1 MDVNEIHVPNYRELA
16 VKHAYEGLKE
26 IEFLMK
32 YMPDYPEG
40 VFPEKSFFYP
50 ILSTIYP
57 HLTKNLVEE

>member
-16 VKHAYEGLKE
+16 VKRVYEGFKE

-32 YMPDYPEG
+32 YMADYLEG
-40 VFPEKSFFYP
+40 VFPENSFFYS

-57 HLTKNLVEE
+57 H